1 MIKMGNIKTK
11 NKQDDILHLI
21 NYNANN
27 LPNSIYSNNIIDNI
41 INKKQNIIFC
51 FQGLRDKY
59 INDNNKLFISE
70 ELGLGTY
77 SNKNISFIKSKKF
90 KSNLYDLDNK
100 YYGYQQSKLV
110 FNTNKLFIFNVEFIP
125 DINKNINTVEYRERQ
140 LEELLYEIYK
150 NENKINIIFAS
161 INNYKNTFKKLI
173 NISNISNIMNLD
185 SDNSFIFIYSKK
197 FLDDI
202 KKLNNFLY
210 DEFNIEIVEESL
222 YSSNDS
228 FPFEVIIKLKKK

>member
-1 MIKMGNIKTK
+1 
-11 NKQDDILHLI
+11 
-21 NYNANN
+21 
-27 LPNSIYSNNIIDNI
+27 
-41 INKKQNIIFC
+41 QNIIFC

-70 ELGLGTY
+70 DLGLGTY

-90 KSNLYDLDNK
+90 KHNLYDLDNK
-100 YYGYQQSKLV
+100 YYGYQQSKLI
-110 FNTNKLFIFNVEFIP
+110 FNGNKLFIYNVEFIP
-125 DINKNINTVEYRERQ
+125 DIKKNINTVEYREGQ

-150 NENKINIIFAS
+150 NESKINIIFAS

-185 SDNSFIFIYSKK
+185 SENSFIFIYSKK

-202 KKLNNFLY
+202 KKLNSFLY
-210 DEFNIEIVEESL
+210 DEFNIEIIEESL

-228 FPFEVIIKLKKK
+228 FPFEIIIKLKKK

>member
-1 MIKMGNIKTK
+1 MGNIKTK
-11 NKQDDILHLI
+11 DKQDNILHLI

-41 INKKQNIIFC
+41 INKKHNIIFC

-90 KSNLYDLDNK
+90 KSNLYELDNK

-110 FNTNKLFIFNVEFIP
+110 FNSNKLFIYNVEFIP
-125 DINKNINTVEYRERQ
+125 DINKNINTIEYREKQ
-140 LEELLYEIYK
+140 LQELLYEIYK

-173 NISNISNIMNLD
+173 NISNISNLMNLD

-202 KKLNNFLY
+202 KKLNSFLY
-210 DEFNIEIVEESL
+210 EEFNIEIVEESL
-222 YSSNDS
+222 YSSNET
-228 FPFEVIIKLKKK
+228 FPFEIIIKLKKK